1 MYKKVLFSFVILFS
15 FISCQIG
22 LGEAID
28 LQPPK
33 VQLTSHNDND
43 SVAQTFT
50 LKGTASDN
58 YGVESIYINFEDSA
72 MYFKY
77 QNGQWLKK
85 TGNKGWQSFEEAK
98 SEYKDSLI
106 YWEIPVDYNEGNK
119 KDTNLFFS
127 IEATDKI
134 GNSGKDSK
142 IECAVIVDEN
152 MPIASIIKPELQINY
167 DTVLNNKNNFKLK
180 DGNVISQLLNGNIVL
195 EGRLDGSASFRQLLI
210 ELDNGTTSGNCNN
223 NVEDIDDTI
232 TAKDLSR
239 KYPIGSASTPYY
251 EKTLTPTSTDDLRSW
266 RIEIPQDDF
275 IKGELSSGRHIIRVV
290 ATSISKSNAWERK
303 VLGFFILDPAADTP
317 WISPYIGAD
326 SDTNVEEVKIYPKS
340 KISGMVQD
348 DDGIDSLKYSL
359 YKKDE
364 AGTGVYSIYE
374 NIQDKILNLSE
385 KATKASQWA
394 FEAPQEGGIY
404 KLILTVKDV
413 YGKSAQNVKY
423 FQIMDVKAPKI
434 QLSEP
439 DINKNI
445 IDLIDSNGN
454 LTFKGTVSDDGK
466 IKSLKFIHLNPANS
480 SVESAV
486 EFINGNNPKWDING
500 EDSNKNIIFAID
512 LPNTNSKD
520 ENDNNVY
527 SFTKTINIFNDLKI
541 DGVNK
546 ELTAQDFI
554 FNVMDTGNTTTTQ
567 FITIKGDTESPSLEI
582 NSLTVDGKSYSF
594 ENNNIPNIPTLSDSS
609 TIKFNG
615 TWGENSYS
623 KINKIKNFTFE
634 WNSTKTITPNPN
646 GTWTLEVPYNE
657 IPKEN
662 KSIKIE
668 IQDYAGN
675 VKTVQKSI
683 FIEKT
688 DIELANITSETD
700 PGSFAPGKE
709 IVINLEFTKNAKI
722 TGANPTLTL
731 NNGGTAVWQEASNGK
746 AKHQFVYTVGDED
759 DEDDEIDELKISKI
773 NGNWQDANSD
783 KNCTIGSPNN
793 SFFENKTYK
802 IDKTAPTIQS
812 IEPIS
817 DDGWYSLNQ
826 SIIYE
831 VTFNEEVEIEN
842 LNNLNMIFEEN
853 ISFNDKVHASN
864 KIIFNYKEEEEGIE
878 TNSLIFTKFE
888 NDSVS
893 VKDIAGNS
901 LQDWTFTPENTNT
914 NIKIDTNKPDEPEI
928 TTTPA
933 NIPSV
938 IIDDSGFS
946 FEIKGETG
954 AKIEYSIDGGNNWT
968 LYNNN
973 KVTIKNNGTYNVI
986 CRQTDQAN
994 NVSDIKEGFSV
1005 LIDKGPL
1012 LKNITTENPNGKY
1025 SKDVTIKGIINFR
1038 EPVKFQNGAKLKL
1051 NIGDDDVP
1059 ILNPTTESNK
1069 FEFVYE
1075 IKPND
1080 KTNLL
1085 NIEEFPPTVLY
1096 KNKEVN
1102 VSLTDDINIKAN
1114 RTIEVDAIPLEED
1127 TDSFELPETNKLTI
1141 NFNKKISKNGSGDIT
1156 LSIKD
1161 DNYKV
1166 PYVLSKEEY
1175 DEFGN
1180 DLSSYYT
1187 KALNGAELNNDGSLV
1202 KNSKTMYVLNYDYEG
1217 TEDELKT
1224 LFINKSKNSISIPL
1238 VSEIVTIDE
1247 KSLTID
1253 LSGDIKL
1260 PISGTDFTINIPAES
1275 FIDEFKNKNIEISE
1289 TVSSKAKPEAPV
1301 IRMEKYK
1308 DTMNGTRIKFADPPQ
1323 IKINS
1328 RTKGA
1333 NVHYVVHNEPHE
1345 QVSYEGTAIEEI
1357 NYEPQFSNFVMNN
1370 NDKFESAFVIS
1381 DKISDFDS
1389 NKGYSVGIKAIS
1401 SKNNKNSDPV
1411 YDTLSHTVLIFNI
1424 DEDRGAKADYT
1435 GTDYLIW
1442 LLGSDSVLG
1451 GNVSDVF
1458 PLSSTDNSKFKLMD
1472 HCGGTKGSHSVTEFN
1487 RTYSA
1492 LNIQKWQWKSW
1503 DLPSKAYFVFALQPN
1518 ITINSGV
1525 YPGAPQE
1532 CYEAEDRW
1540 ANKYAKFP
1548 LCPGAM
1554 LEMKTSV
1561 TSDGGGDFYF
1571 RTKNSH

>member
-1 MYKKVLFSFVILFS
+1 MIKKVLFSFVILFS

-167 DTVLNNKNNFKLK
+167 DTVLNNKEKFQLK

-210 ELDNGTTSGNCNN
+210 ELDNGTTSGNCDNN
-223 NVEDIDDTI
+223 DENIDDTI
-232 TAKDLSR
+232 TAKDLSL

-266 RIEIPQDDF
+266 RIEIPQNDF
-275 IKGELSSGRHIIRVV
+275 IRGELSSGRHIIRVV
-290 ATSISKSNAWERK
+290 STSISKSNAWERK

-486 EFINGNNPKWDING
+486 DFINGNNPKWDSIG
-500 EDSNKNIIFAID
+500 EDSNKNIIFSID

-520 ENDNNVY
+520 ENGNNVY

-582 NSLTVDGKSYSF
+582 NSLTVDGKTYSF
-594 ENNNIPNIPTLSDSS
+594 ENNNIPNIPKLSDSS
-609 TIKFNG
+609 TITFNG

-634 WNSTKTITPNPN
+634 WNSPKKINPNSN

-700 PGSFAPGKE
+700 PGSFAPGKK
-709 IVINLEFTKNAKI
+709 IVINLEFTKNAIIKG
-722 TGANPTLTL
+722 TNPTLEL

-759 DEDDEIDELKISKI
+759 DEIDELKIRKI
-773 NGNWQDANSD
+773 NGDWQDANTYKD
-783 KNCTIGSPNN
+783 CPIGTIDN

-812 IEPIS
+812 ILPIS
-817 DDGWYSLNQ
+817 DNGWYSLNQ

-842 LNNLNMIFEEN
+842 LNNLNMIFNEGN
-853 ISFNDKVHASN
+853 ISFNDKVHASS
-864 KIIFNYKEEEEGIE
+864 KIIFNYKVENGIE
-878 TNSLIFTKFE
+878 ANSLKFKQFE
-888 NDSVS
+888 NNSVS

-901 LQDWTFTPENTNT
+901 LQNWTFTHENN
-914 NIKIDTNKPDEPEI
+914 NIKIDTNKPAKPEI

-933 NIPSV
+933 DIPSV

-954 AKIEYSIDGGNNWT
+954 AKKEYSIDGGKNWT
-968 LYNNN
+968 LYNN

-986 CRQTDQAN
+986 CRQTDLAN
-994 NVSDIKEGFSV
+994 NVSDINEGFSV

-1025 SKDVTIKGIINFR
+1025 SKGVIKGIINFR
-1038 EPVKFQNGAKLKL
+1038 VPVKFQSGATLKL
-1051 NIGDDDVP
+1051 NIGEDVK
-1059 ILNPTTESNK
+1059 INNPTTESNK
-1069 FEFVYE
+1069 FEFAYTIAE
-1075 IKPND
+1075 ND
-1080 KTNLL
+1080 KTDSL
-1085 NIEEFPPTVLY
+1085 NIEEFPTTVLY

-1114 RTIEVDAIPLEED
+1114 RTIEVDATPLEVD

-1156 LSIKD
+1156 LSIED
-1161 DNYKV
+1161 DDYVV

-1175 DEFGN
+1175 DEFGEA
-1180 DLSSYYT
+1180 LSSYYT
-1187 KALNGAELNNDGSLV
+1187 KALNGAELIEGSLV
-1202 KNSKTMYVLNYDYEG
+1202 KNSKTMYVLNYDKVGDEN
-1217 TEDELKT
+1217 ELKT
-1224 LFINKSKNSISIPL
+1224 LFRNKSKNSISIPL

-1275 FIDEFKNKNIEISE
+1275 FIDDFKNTNSEISE

-1301 IRMEKYK
+1301 IRMKKYN

-1345 QVSYEGTAIEEI
+1345 QVSYEGTAISEI
-1357 NYEPQFSNFVMNN
+1357 NYKPQFSNFVMNN
-1370 NDKFESAFVIS
+1370 NDKFESAFNIS
-1381 DKISDFDS
+1381 SKISNFDS

-1401 SKNNKNSDPV
+1401 SKNNINSDPV
-1411 YDTLSHTVLIFNI
+1411 YDTLSHTVLILNI
-1424 DEDRGAKADYT
+1424 NGGAKADYK
-1435 GTDYLIW
+1435 GSNYLIW

-1458 PLSSTDNSKFKLMD
+1458 PLSSTDKSKFKLMD
-1472 HCGGTKGSHSVTEFN
+1472 HFGGTKNSGDSLAN
-1487 RTYSA
+1487 
-1492 LNIQKWQWKSW
+1492 QQWQWKSW

-1518 ITINSGV
+1518 ATINSGV

-1548 LCPGAM
+1548 LCPGAK

-1561 TSDGGGDFYF
+1561 TNDGVGSFYF

>member
-1 MYKKVLFSFVILFS
+1 MLKKVLFSFVILFS

-98 SEYKDSLI
+98 SVYKDSLI

-152 MPIASIIKPELQINY
+152 MPIASIIKPELQTNFE
-167 DTVLNNKNNFKLK
+167 TVTTNKNNFKLK

-232 TAKDLSR
+232 TAKDLSL
-239 KYPIGSASTPYY
+239 KYPIGSASSPYY

-266 RIEIPQDDF
+266 RIEIPQNEF
-275 IKGELSSGRHIIRVV
+275 IRGELSSGRHIIRVV
-290 ATSISKSNAWERK
+290 STSISKSNAWERK

-326 SDTNVEEVKIYPKS
+326 SDTNIEEVKIYPKS

-594 ENNNIPNIPTLSDSS
+594 ENDNIPNLPKLSDSS

-615 TWGENSYS
+615 TWRENSYS
-623 KINKIKNFTFE
+623 KIQKFINFTFE
-634 WNSTKTITPNPN
+634 WNSTKKITPNSN
-646 GTWTLEVPYNE
+646 ETWTLEVPYNE

-759 DEDDEIDELKISKI
+759 DEDGEIDKLKISKI

-783 KNCTIGSPNN
+783 KDCTIGSINN

-817 DDGWYSLNQ
+817 DNGWYSLNQ

-842 LNNLNMIFEEN
+842 LNNLNMIFEGN

-864 KIIFNYKEEEEGIE
+864 KIIFNYKVKEGIE
-878 TNSLIFTKFE
+878 ANSLKFKE
-888 NDSVS
+888 FLHDSVM

-901 LQDWTFTPENTNT
+901 LKDWTFTHENTK
-914 NIKIDTNKPDEPEI
+914 IKIDTNKPNKPEI
-928 TTTPA
+928 TTTP
-933 NIPSV
+933 NTIPPV
-938 IIDDSGFS
+938 IIDESGFS
-946 FEIKGETG
+946 FEIKGDTD

-968 LYNNN
+968 LYNN

-994 NVSDIKEGFSV
+994 NVSDINEGFSV
-1005 LIDKGPL
+1005 IIDKGPL

-1025 SKDVTIKGIINFR
+1025 SKGVKINGFINFR
-1038 EPVKFQNGAKLKL
+1038 VPVKFQSGAKLKL
-1051 NIGDDDVP
+1051 NIGDYVN
-1059 ILNPTTESNK
+1059 IKKPTIESNK
-1069 FEFVYE
+1069 FEFEYTIAE
-1075 IKPND
+1075 ND
-1080 KTNLL
+1080 KTDEL

-1114 RTIEVDAIPLEED
+1114 RTIEVDATPLEVD

-1156 LSIKD
+1156 LSIED
-1161 DNYKV
+1161 DDYVV

-1187 KALNGAELNNDGSLV
+1187 KALNGAELITDGSLV
-1202 KNSKTMYVLNYDYEG
+1202 KNSKTMYVLNYENEG
-1217 TEDELKT
+1217 DEDALKT

-1238 VSEIVTIDE
+1238 VSEIVTINE
-1247 KSLTID
+1247 NSLTID

-1260 PISGTDFTINIPAES
+1260 PISGTDFTIDIPADS
-1275 FIDEFKNKNIEISE
+1275 FIDDFKNTNSEISK

-1301 IRMEKYK
+1301 IRMEKYN
-1308 DTMNGTRIKFADPPQ
+1308 DTMNGTRIKFADSPK

-1333 NVHYVVHNEPHE
+1333 NVYYVVHNEPHE
-1345 QVSYEGTAIEEI
+1345 QVSYAGTAISEI
-1357 NYEPQFSNFVMNN
+1357 NYKPQFSNFVMNN
-1370 NDKFESAFVIS
+1370 NDKFKSAFNIS

-1411 YDTLSHTVLIFNI
+1411 YDTLSHTVLILNI
-1424 DEDRGAKADYT
+1424 NGGAKADYK
-1435 GTDYLIW
+1435 GSDYLIW

-1458 PLSSTDNSKFKLMD
+1458 PLSSTDKSKFKLMD
-1472 HCGGTKGSHSVTEFN
+1472 HFGGTKNSGDSLDN
-1487 RTYSA
+1487 
-1492 LNIQKWQWKSW
+1492 QQWQWKSW

-1518 ITINSGV
+1518 ATINSGV

-1548 LCPGAM
+1548 LCPGAK

-1561 TSDGGGDFYF
+1561 TEGSRGSFYF

>member
-1 MYKKVLFSFVILFS
+1 MLKKVLFSFVILFS

-98 SEYKDSLI
+98 SVYKDSKI
-106 YWEIPVDYNEGNK
+106 FWEIPVDYNEGNK
-119 KDTNLFFS
+119 NDTNLFFS

-152 MPIASIIKPELQINY
+152 MPIASIIKPELQNNY
-167 DTVLNNKNNFKLK
+167 DTVLNNKEKFQLK

-210 ELDNGTTSGNCNN
+210 ELDNGTTSGNCDNN
-223 NVEDIDDTI
+223 DENIDDTI
-232 TAKDLSR
+232 TAKDLSL

-266 RIEIPQDDF
+266 RIEIPQNEF
-275 IKGELSSGRHIIRVV
+275 IRGELSSGRHIIRVV
-290 ATSISKSNAWERK
+290 STSISKSNAWERK

-394 FEAPQEGGIY
+394 FEAPQEGGVY

-486 EFINGNNPKWDING
+486 EFINGNNPKWDSIG
-500 EDSNKNIIFAID
+500 EDSNKNIIFSID

-520 ENDNNVY
+520 ENGNNVY

-594 ENNNIPNIPTLSDSS
+594 ENNNIPNLPKLSDSS
-609 TIKFNG
+609 TITFNG

-634 WNSTKTITPNPN
+634 WNSPKKINPNSN

-759 DEDDEIDELKISKI
+759 DEDGEIDKLKISKI

-783 KNCTIGSPNN
+783 KDCTIGSINN

-817 DDGWYSLNQ
+817 DNGWYSLNQ

-842 LNNLNMIFEEN
+842 LNNLNMIFEGN

-864 KIIFNYKEEEEGIE
+864 KIIFNYKVKEGIE
-878 TNSLIFTKFE
+878 ANSLKFKE
-888 NDSVS
+888 FLHDSVM
-893 VKDIAGNS
+893 VKDIAGNK
-901 LQDWTFTPENTNT
+901 LQNWTFTHENS
-914 NIKIDTNKPDEPEI
+914 NIKIDTNKPDKPEI
-928 TTTPA
+928 TTTPET
-933 NIPSV
+933 IPSV

-954 AKIEYSIDGGNNWT
+954 AKIEYSIDGGKNWT
-968 LYNNN
+968 LYNN

-994 NVSDIKEGFSV
+994 NVSDITEGFSV

-1025 SKDVTIKGIINFR
+1025 SKGVIKGIINFR
-1038 EPVKFQNGAKLKL
+1038 VRVKFQSGATLKL
-1051 NIGDDDVP
+1051 NIGGDVN
-1059 ILNPTTESNK
+1059 IKNPTIESDK
-1069 FEFVYE
+1069 FEFEYE

-1080 KTNLL
+1080 KTDLL
-1085 NIEEFPPTVLY
+1085 NIVEFPTTVLY
-1096 KNKEVN
+1096 KDKEVN
-1102 VSLTDDINIKAN
+1102 VSLTDDIDKKNINIKAN
-1114 RTIEVDAIPLEED
+1114 RTIEVDATPLEVD
-1127 TDSFELPETNKLTI
+1127 NTSFELPDTNKLTI

-1156 LSIKD
+1156 LSIEND
-1161 DNYKV
+1161 DYEV

-1175 DEFGN
+1175 EEFGET
-1180 DLSSYYT
+1180 LSSYYT

-1202 KNSKTMYVLNYDYEG
+1202 KNSKTMYVLNYDKDG
-1217 TEDELKT
+1217 TEDALKT
-1224 LFINKSKNSISIPL
+1224 LFINKLKNSISIPL
-1238 VSEIVTIDE
+1238 VSEIVTINE

-1260 PISGTDFTINIPAES
+1260 PISGTDFTITIPAES
-1275 FIDEFKNKNIEISE
+1275 FIDDFKNTNSIISK

-1301 IRMEKYK
+1301 IRMKKYK
-1308 DTMNGTRIKFADPPQ
+1308 DTMNGTRIEFADPPQ

-1345 QVSYEGTAIEEI
+1345 QVSYEGTAIKEI
-1357 NYEPQFSNFVMNN
+1357 NYKPQFSNN
-1370 NDKFESAFVIS
+1370 NDKFVSPFNIS
-1381 DKISDFDS
+1381 SKISNFDS

-1401 SKNNKNSDPV
+1401 SKNNINSDPV
-1411 YDTLSHTVLIFNI
+1411 YDTLSHTVLILNI
-1424 DEDRGAKADYT
+1424 NGGAKADYQ
-1435 GTDYLIW
+1435 GSNYLIW

-1458 PLSSTDNSKFKLMD
+1458 PLSSTDKSKFKLMD
-1472 HCGGTKGSHSVTEFN
+1472 HFGGTKNSGDSLAN
-1487 RTYSA
+1487 
-1492 LNIQKWQWKSW
+1492 QQWQWKSW

-1518 ITINSGV
+1518 FTITSGV

-1548 LCPGAM
+1548 LCPGAK

-1561 TSDGGGDFYF
+1561 TTDGGGDFYF

>member
-1 MYKKVLFSFVILFS
+1 MFKKVLFSFVILFS

-85 TGNKGWQSFEEAK
+85 TGNKGWESFKEAK
-98 SEYKDSLI
+98 SVYKDAKI
-106 YWEIPVDYNEGNK
+106 FWEIPVDYNEGNK
-119 KDTNLFFS
+119 NDTNLFFS

-152 MPIASIIKPELQINY
+152 KPIASIIKPELQTNFE
-167 DTVLNNKNNFKLK
+167 TVTTNKNNFKLK

-210 ELDNGTTSGNCNN
+210 ELDNGQSSGEINTTDIN
-223 NVEDIDDTI
+223 IDDKI
-232 TAKDLSR
+232 NAKDLAIS
-239 KYPIGSASTPYY
+239 YPIGPASTPYY
-251 EKTLTPTSTDDLRSW
+251 EKLLVPTTTDDLRSW
-266 RIEIPQDDF
+266 RITVPQNDF
-275 IKGELSSGRHIIRVV
+275 ITGDLTSGRHIIRVV

-303 VLGFFILDPAADTP
+303 VLGFFILDPEADTP

-374 NIQDKILNLSE
+374 SIQDKILNLSE

-413 YGKSAQNVKY
+413 YEKSAQNVKY

-486 EFINGNNPKWDING
+486 EFINGNNPKWDIIG
-500 EDSNKNIIFAID
+500 EDSNKNIIFSID
-512 LPNTNSKD
+512 LQNTNSKD
-520 ENDNNVY
+520 ENGNNIY
-527 SFTKTINIFNDLKI
+527 SFKRTINVFNDLKI

-582 NSLTVDGKSYSF
+582 NSLTVDDKSYSF
-594 ENNNIPNIPTLSDSS
+594 ENNNIPNLPKLSDSS
-609 TIKFNG
+609 TIIFNG

-623 KINKIKNFTFE
+623 KIKKIKNFTFE

-646 GTWTLEVPYNE
+646 GTWTLKVPYNE

-709 IVINLEFTKNAKI
+709 IVINLEFTKNAIIKG
-722 TGANPTLTL
+722 TNPTLEL
-731 NNGGTAVWQEASNGK
+731 NNGGTAVWQSASNGK
-746 AKHQFVYTVGDED
+746 AKHQFVYTVSAED
-759 DEDDEIDELKISKI
+759 NEINQLKISKI
-773 NGNWQDANSD
+773 NGNWQDANSNKD
-783 KNCTIGSPNN
+783 CTIGSINNYN

-802 IDKTAPTIQS
+802 IDKTAPKIQS
-812 IEPIS
+812 IAAIS
-817 DDGWYSLNQ
+817 DTGWYSLNQ

-831 VTFNEEVEIEN
+831 VTFDEEVEIEN
-842 LNNLNMIFEEN
+842 LNNLNMIFNEGN

-864 KIIFNYKEEEEGIE
+864 KIIFNYKVKEGIE
-878 TNSLIFTKFE
+878 ANSLKFKQFE
-888 NDSVS
+888 HDSVM
-893 VKDIAGNS
+893 VKDIAGNK
-901 LQDWTFTPENTNT
+901 LQNWTFTHENT
-914 NIKIDTNKPDEPEI
+914 NIKIDTNKPNKPLI
-928 TTTPA
+928 TT
-933 NIPSV
+933 IPNTIPPV

-968 LYNNN
+968 LYNN

-994 NVSDIKEGFSV
+994 NVSDINEGFSV

-1025 SKDVTIKGIINFR
+1025 SKSVKIKGFINFR
-1038 EPVKFQNGAKLKL
+1038 VPVKFQNGAKLKL
-1051 NIGDDDVP
+1051 NIGGDVN
-1059 ILNPTTESNK
+1059 IKNPTTESNK
-1069 FEFVYE
+1069 FEFEYTIAE
-1075 IKPND
+1075 ND
-1080 KTNLL
+1080 KTDSL
-1085 NIEEFPPTVLY
+1085 NILQFPESVLY
-1096 KNKEVN
+1096 KDKEAN

-1114 RTIEVDAIPLEED
+1114 RTIEVDATPLEVD
-1127 TDSFELPETNKLTI
+1127 TDSFELPKTNKLTI

-1156 LSIKD
+1156 LSIEND
-1161 DNYKV
+1161 DYVV
-1166 PYVLSKEEY
+1166 PYVLSNEEY

-1180 DLSSYYT
+1180 ALSSYYT
-1187 KALNGAELNNDGSLV
+1187 KDLNGAELIDDKKLDNYGCLV
-1202 KNSKTMYVLNYDYEG
+1202 KNSKTMYVLNYENEG
-1217 TEDELKT
+1217 TENALKT

-1260 PISGTDFTINIPAES
+1260 PISGTDFTINIPADS
-1275 FIDEFKNKNIEISE
+1275 FIDEFKNTNSEISK
-1289 TVSSKAKPEAPV
+1289 TVSSKAIPEAPV
-1301 IRMEKYK
+1301 IRMEKYN
-1308 DTMNGTRIKFADPPQ
+1308 DTMNGTRINFADPPQ

-1333 NVHYVVHNEPHE
+1333 NVYYVVHNEPHE
-1345 QVSYEGTAIEEI
+1345 QVSYEGTAISEI
-1357 NYEPQFSNFVMNN
+1357 NYKPQFSNFVMNN

-1381 DKISDFDS
+1381 SKISNFDS

-1401 SKNNKNSDPV
+1401 YKNNENSDPV
-1411 YDTLSHTVLIFNI
+1411 YDTLSHTVLILNI
-1424 DEDRGAKADYT
+1424 DEGAKADYK
-1435 GTDYLIW
+1435 GSNYLIW

-1458 PLSSTDNSKFKLMD
+1458 PLSSTDKSKFKLMD
-1472 HCGGTKGSHSVTEFN
+1472 HFRGTKNSGNPYFDD
-1487 RTYSA
+1487 
-1492 LNIQKWQWKSW
+1492 QQWQWKSW

-1518 ITINSGV
+1518 STITPNV

-1548 LCPGAM
+1548 LCPGAK

-1561 TSDGGGDFYF
+1561 TKDGGGDFYF

>member
-1 MYKKVLFSFVILFS
+1 MIKKVLFSFVILFS

-98 SEYKDSLI
+98 SVYKDSLI

-167 DTVLNNKNNFKLK
+167 DTVLNNKEKFELK

-210 ELDNGTTSGNCNN
+210 ELDNGTTSGNCDNN
-223 NVEDIDDTI
+223 DENIDDTI
-232 TAKDLSR
+232 TAKDLSL
-239 KYPIGSASTPYY
+239 KYPIGSASSPYY

-266 RIEIPQDDF
+266 RIEIPQNDF
-275 IKGELSSGRHIIRVV
+275 IRGELSSGRHIIRVV
-290 ATSISKSNAWERK
+290 STSISKSNAWERK
-303 VLGFFILDPAADTP
+303 VLGFFILDPEADTP

-348 DDGIDSLKYSL
+348 DDGIDWLKYSL

-486 EFINGNNPKWDING
+486 EFINGNNPKWDNIG
-500 EDSNKNIIFAID
+500 EDSNKNIIFSID
-512 LPNTNSKD
+512 DLQNTNSKD
-520 ENDNNVY
+520 ENGNNVY
-527 SFTKTINIFNDLKI
+527 SFTETIKIFEDLKI
-541 DGVNK
+541 DGENK

-582 NSLTVDGKSYSF
+582 KSLTVDGTPYSF
-594 ENNNIPNIPTLSDSS
+594 ENNNIPNLPKLSDSS

-623 KINKIKNFTFE
+623 KINRIKNFTFE
-634 WNSTKTITPNPN
+634 WNSTKIINPKSD

-722 TGANPTLTL
+722 TGENPTLTL
-731 NNGGTAVWQEASNGK
+731 NNGGTAVWQSASNGK
-746 AKHQFVYTVGDED
+746 AKHQFVYTVSAED
-759 DEDDEIDELKISKI
+759 TEIDKLKISKI
-773 NGNWQDANSD
+773 NGNWQDANSE
-783 KNCTIGSPNN
+783 KNCPIGSINN

-812 IEPIS
+812 ILPIS
-817 DDGWYSLNQ
+817 DNGWYSLNQ

-842 LNNLNMIFEEN
+842 LNNLNMIFNEGN

-864 KIIFNYKEEEEGIE
+864 KIIFNYKVENGIE
-878 TNSLIFTKFE
+878 ANSLIFTEFE
-888 NDSVS
+888 NNSVV

-901 LQDWTFTPENTNT
+901 LQDWTFEHENTK
-914 NIKIDTNKPDEPEI
+914 IKIDTNNPDKPEI
-928 TTTPA
+928 TTTP
-933 NIPSV
+933 NPIPSV

-946 FEIKGETG
+946 FEIKGETD

-994 NVSDIKEGFSV
+994 NVSDINEGFSV

-1025 SKDVTIKGIINFR
+1025 SKGVKIKGIINFR

-1051 NIGDDDVP
+1051 NIGDYVN
-1059 ILNPTTESNK
+1059 IPTFESNK
-1069 FEFVYE
+1069 FEFEYTIAE
-1075 IKPND
+1075 ND
-1080 KTNLL
+1080 KTDEL

-1114 RTIEVDAIPLEED
+1114 RTIEVDATPLEVD

-1156 LSIKD
+1156 LSIED
-1161 DNYKV
+1161 DDYEV

-1175 DEFGN
+1175 DEFGKDEDN
-1180 DLSSYYT
+1180 PLSSYYT

-1217 TEDELKT
+1217 TEDALKT

-1260 PISGTDFTINIPAES
+1260 PISGTDFTIDIPADS
-1275 FIDEFKNKNIEISE
+1275 FIDDFKNTNIEISK

-1301 IRMEKYK
+1301 IRMEKYT
-1308 DTMNGTRIKFADPPQ
+1308 DTMNGTRIKFADSPK

-1333 NVHYVVHNEPHE
+1333 NVYYVVHNEPHE
-1345 QVSYEGTAIEEI
+1345 QVSYEGTAISEI

-1381 DKISDFDS
+1381 SKISDFDS

-1411 YDTLSHTVLIFNI
+1411 YDTLSHTVLILNI
-1424 DEDRGAKADYT
+1424 DGNAKADYK
-1435 GTDYLIW
+1435 GSDYLIW

-1458 PLSSTDNSKFKLMD
+1458 PLSSTDKSKFKLMD
-1472 HCGGTKGSHSVTEFN
+1472 HFDGTKNSGNPHFSD
-1487 RTYSA
+1487 
-1492 LNIQKWQWKSW
+1492 QKWQWKSW

-1518 ITINSGV
+1518 ATITSGV
-1525 YPGAPQE
+1525 YPGAPE
-1532 CYEAEDRW
+1532 NCYEAEDRW

-1548 LCPGAM
+1548 LCPGAK
-1554 LEMKTSV
+1554 LEMKTSDGN
-1561 TSDGGGDFYF
+1561 DGGGDFYF

>member
-167 DTVLNNKNNFKLK
+167 DTVLNNKEKFQLK

-210 ELDNGTTSGNCNN
+210 ELDNGTTSGNCDNN
-223 NVEDIDDTI
+223 DENIDDTI
-232 TAKDLSR
+232 TAKDLSL

-266 RIEIPQDDF
+266 RIEIPQNDF
-275 IKGELSSGRHIIRVV
+275 IRGELSSGRHIIRVV
-290 ATSISKSNAWERK
+290 STSISKSNAWERK

-500 EDSNKNIIFAID
+500 EDSNKNIIFPID
-512 LPNTNSKD
+512 LQNTNSKD
-520 ENDNNVY
+520 ENGNNIY
-527 SFTKTINIFNDLKI
+527 SFTKTINVFNDLKI

-594 ENNNIPNIPTLSDSS
+594 ENNNIPNIPKLSDSS
-609 TIKFNG
+609 TITFNG

-634 WNSTKTITPNPN
+634 WNSTKTINPNSN
-646 GTWTLEVPYNE
+646 GTWTLKVPYNE

-722 TGANPTLTL
+722 TGENPTLTL
-731 NNGGTAVWQEASNGK
+731 NNGGTAVWQSASNGK
-746 AKHQFVYTVGDED
+746 AKHQFVYTVG

-773 NGNWQDANSD
+773 NGNWQDANSNKD
-783 KNCTIGSPNN
+783 CPIGSINN

-812 IEPIS
+812 ILPIS

-842 LNNLNMIFEEN
+842 LNNLNMIFNEEN

-864 KIIFNYKEEEEGIE
+864 KIIFNYKVENGIE
-878 TNSLIFTKFE
+878 VNSLKFTKFE
-888 NDSVS
+888 NDSVV

-901 LQDWTFTPENTNT
+901 LQNWTFTHENTD
-914 NIKIDTNKPDEPEI
+914 IKIDTNKPAKPEI
-928 TTTPA
+928 TTEPA

-946 FEIKGETG
+946 FEIKGETD
-954 AKIEYSIDGGNNWT
+954 AKIEYSIDEGKNWT
-968 LYNNN
+968 LYNN

-986 CRQTDQAN
+986 CRQTDLAN

-1005 LIDKGPL
+1005 IIDKGPL

-1025 SKDVTIKGIINFR
+1025 SKGVIKGIINFR
-1038 EPVKFQNGAKLKL
+1038 VPVKFQSGATLKL
-1051 NIGDDDVP
+1051 NIGDYVN
-1059 ILNPTTESNK
+1059 IKEPTTESNK
-1069 FEFVYE
+1069 FEFEYE
-1075 IKPND
+1075 IAEND
-1080 KTNLL
+1080 KTDLL
-1085 NIEEFPPTVLY
+1085 NIEEFPTTVLY
-1096 KNKEVN
+1096 KDKEVN

-1114 RTIEVDAIPLEED
+1114 RTIEVDAIPLEVD

-1156 LSIKD
+1156 LSIED
-1161 DNYKV
+1161 DDYVV

-1175 DEFGN
+1175 DEFGEA
-1180 DLSSYYT
+1180 LSSYYT
-1187 KALNGAELNNDGSLV
+1187 KALNGAELIEGSLV
-1202 KNSKTMYVLNYDYEG
+1202 KNSKTMYVLNYDKEG
-1217 TEDELKT
+1217 TEDALKT
-1224 LFINKSKNSISIPL
+1224 LFKNKSKNSISIPL
-1238 VSEIVTIDE
+1238 VSEIVTINGN
-1247 KSLTID
+1247 SLTID
-1253 LSGDIKL
+1253 LSGDTKL

-1275 FIDEFKNKNIEISE
+1275 FIDDFKNKNIIISE

-1301 IRMEKYK
+1301 IRMEKNN
-1308 DTMNGTRIKFADPPQ
+1308 DTMNGTRIKFADSPK

-1333 NVHYVVHNEPHE
+1333 NVYYVVHNEPHE
-1345 QVSYEGTAIEEI
+1345 QVSYEGTAISEI
-1357 NYEPQFSNFVMNN
+1357 NYKPQFSNFVMNN
-1370 NDKFESAFVIS
+1370 NDKYESAFVIS
-1381 DKISDFDS
+1381 SKISDFDS

-1411 YDTLSHTVLIFNI
+1411 YDTLSHTVLILNI
-1424 DEDRGAKADYT
+1424 NGGAKADYQ
-1435 GTDYLIW
+1435 GSDYLIW

-1458 PLSSTDNSKFKLMD
+1458 PLSSTDKSKFKLMD
-1472 HCGGTKGSHSVTEFN
+1472 FFEGTKN
-1487 RTYSA
+1487 SA
-1492 LNIQKWQWKSW
+1492 NPNNQSRFYDQKWQWKSW

-1518 ITINSGV
+1518 ATINPNV
-1525 YPGAPQE
+1525 YPGAPEE

-1548 LCPGAM
+1548 LCPGAK

-1561 TSDGGGDFYF
+1561 TTDGGGDFYF

>member
-1 MYKKVLFSFVILFS
+1 MIKKVLFSFVILFS

-152 MPIASIIKPELQINY
+152 MPIASIIKPELQNNY
-167 DTVLNNKNNFKLK
+167 DTVLNNKEKFQLK

-210 ELDNGTTSGNCNN
+210 ELDNGTTSGNCDNN
-223 NVEDIDDTI
+223 DENIDDTI
-232 TAKDLSR
+232 TAKDLSL
-239 KYPIGSASTPYY
+239 KYPIGSASSPYY

-290 ATSISKSNAWERK
+290 STSISKSNAWERK

-326 SDTNVEEVKIYPKS
+326 ADTNVEEVKIYPKS

-413 YGKSAQNVKY
+413 YGKLAQNVKY

-486 EFINGNNPKWDING
+486 EFINGNNPKWDIND
-500 EDSNKNIIFAID
+500 EDSNKNIIFPID
-512 LPNTNSKD
+512 LQNTNSKD
-520 ENDNNVY
+520 ENGNNVY
-527 SFTKTINIFNDLKI
+527 SFTKTINIFEDLKI

-582 NSLTVDGKSYSF
+582 NSLTVDGTSYSF
-594 ENNNIPNIPTLSDSS
+594 ENNNIPNIPKLSDSS
-609 TIKFNG
+609 TIIFNG

-634 WNSTKTITPNPN
+634 WNSTKTITPNSN
-646 GTWTLEVPYNE
+646 GTWTLEVPYKE

-700 PGSFAPGKE
+700 PGSFTTGKK
-709 IVINLEFTKNAKI
+709 IVINLEFTKNAIIKG
-722 TGANPTLTL
+722 TNPTLTL

-759 DEDDEIDELKISKI
+759 DEIDELKIRKI
-773 NGNWQDANSD
+773 NGDWQDANTYKD
-783 KNCTIGSPNN
+783 CPIGTIDN

-812 IEPIS
+812 ILPIS
-817 DDGWYSLNQ
+817 DNGWYSLNQ

-842 LNNLNMIFEEN
+842 LNNLNMIFEGN

-864 KIIFNYKEEEEGIE
+864 KIIFNYKVEDGIE
-878 TNSLIFTKFE
+878 VNSLKFKQFE
-888 NDSVS
+888 NNSVV
-893 VKDIAGNS
+893 VKDIAGNL
-901 LQDWTFTPENTNT
+901 LQDWTFEHEENTD
-914 NIKIDTNKPDEPEI
+914 IKIDANKPAKPLI

-954 AKIEYSIDGGNNWT
+954 AKIEYSIDEGKNWT
-968 LYNNN
+968 LYNN

-986 CRQTDQAN
+986 CRQTDKAN

-1038 EPVKFQNGAKLKL
+1038 VPVKFQNGAKLKL

-1075 IKPND
+1075 IKQND

-1085 NIEEFPPTVLY
+1085 NIEEFPTTVLY

-1114 RTIEVDAIPLEED
+1114 RTIEVDAIPLEVD

-1156 LSIKD
+1156 LSIED
-1161 DNYKV
+1161 DDYEV

-1175 DEFGN
+1175 DEFGET
-1180 DLSSYYT
+1180 LSSYYT

-1202 KNSKTMYVLNYDYEG
+1202 KNSKTMYVLNYDYEE
-1217 TEDELKT
+1217 TENALKT

-1238 VSEIVTIDE
+1238 VSEIVTINE

-1260 PISGTDFTINIPAES
+1260 PISGTDFTIDIPADS
-1275 FIDEFKNKNIEISE
+1275 FIDEFKNTNIAIS
-1289 TVSSKAKPEAPV
+1289 TKVSSKAKPEAPV

-1308 DTMNGTRIKFADPPQ
+1308 DTMNGTRIKFADSPQ

-1345 QVSYEGTAIEEI
+1345 QVSYKGVEIDEI
-1357 NYEPQFSNFVMNN
+1357 NYKPQFSNFVMNN
-1370 NDKFESAFVIS
+1370 NDKFESAFNIS
-1381 DKISDFDS
+1381 SKISDFDS
-1389 NKGYSVGIKAIS
+1389 DKGYSVGIKAIS

-1411 YDTLSHTVLIFNI
+1411 YDTLSHTVLILNI
-1424 DEDRGAKADYT
+1424 DGHAKADYQ
-1435 GTDYLIW
+1435 GSNYLIW

-1458 PLSSTDNSKFKLMD
+1458 PLSSTDKSKFKLMD
-1472 HCGGTKGSHSVTEFN
+1472 HFDGTKNSGDSLAN
-1487 RTYSA
+1487 
-1492 LNIQKWQWKSW
+1492 QKWQWKSW

-1518 ITINSGV
+1518 ITITSGV
-1525 YPGAPQE
+1525 YPGAPE
-1532 CYEAEDRW
+1532 NCYEAEDRW

-1548 LCPGAM
+1548 LCPGAK
-1554 LEMKTSV
+1554 LEMKTSDGN
-1561 TSDGGGDFYF
+1561 DGGGSFYF

>member
-1 MYKKVLFSFVILFS
+1 MFKKVLFSFVILFS

-98 SEYKDSLI
+98 FVYKDSLI

-152 MPIASIIKPELQINY
+152 MPIASIIKPELQNNY
-167 DTVLNNKNNFKLK
+167 DTVLNNKEKFQLK

-210 ELDNGTTSGNCNN
+210 ELDNGTTSGNCDNN
-223 NVEDIDDTI
+223 DENIDDTI

-266 RIEIPQDDF
+266 RIEIPQNDF
-275 IKGELSSGRHIIRVV
+275 IRGELSSGRHIIRVV
-290 ATSISKSNAWERK
+290 STSISKSNAWERK

-413 YGKSAQNVKY
+413 YGKSSQNVKY

-500 EDSNKNIIFAID
+500 EDSNKNIIFSIDD

-520 ENDNNVY
+520 ENGNNVY

-582 NSLTVDGKSYSF
+582 NSLTVDGKTYSF
-594 ENNNIPNIPTLSDSS
+594 ENNNIPNIPKLSDSS
-609 TIKFNG
+609 TITFNG

-634 WNSTKTITPNPN
+634 WNSPKKINPNSN

-700 PGSFAPGKE
+700 PGSFAPGKK

-731 NNGGTAVWQEASNGK
+731 NNGGTAVWQETSNGK
-746 AKHQFVYTVGDED
+746 AKHQFVYTVSAED
-759 DEDDEIDELKISKI
+759 NEIDKLKISKI
-773 NGNWQDANSD
+773 NGNWQDANSNLD
-783 KNCTIGSPNN
+783 CPIGSPNN

-802 IDKTAPTIQS
+802 IDKTAPKIRS
-812 IEPIS
+812 IAAIS
-817 DDGWYSLNQ
+817 DTGWYSLNQ

-831 VTFNEEVEIEN
+831 VTFDEEVEIEY
-842 LNNLNMIFEEN
+842 LNNLNMIFNEGN

-864 KIIFNYKEEEEGIE
+864 KIIFNYKVKEGIE
-878 TNSLIFTKFE
+878 ANSLKFKQFE
-888 NDSVS
+888 TDSVE
-893 VKDIAGNS
+893 VKDIAGNK
-901 LQDWTFTPENTNT
+901 LQNWTFTHENT
-914 NIKIDTNKPDEPEI
+914 NIKIDTNKPAKPEI
-928 TTTPA
+928 TTEPA

-946 FEIKGETG
+946 FEIKGEKG

-968 LYNNN
+968 LYNN

-994 NVSDIKEGFSV
+994 NVSDINEGFSV

-1012 LKNITTENPNGKY
+1012 LKNITTEKPNGKY
-1025 SKDVTIKGIINFR
+1025 SKGVKIKGFINFR
-1038 EPVKFQNGAKLKL
+1038 VPVKFQNGAKLKL
-1051 NIGDDDVP
+1051 NIGGDVN
-1059 ILNPTTESNK
+1059 IENSTTESNK
-1069 FEFVYE
+1069 FEFEYTIAE
-1075 IKPND
+1075 ND
-1080 KTNLL
+1080 KTDSL
-1085 NIEEFPPTVLY
+1085 NILQFPESVLY
-1096 KNKEVN
+1096 KEKEVT

-1114 RTIEVDAIPLEED
+1114 RTIEVDATPLEVE
-1127 TDSFELPETNKLTI
+1127 TDSFELPDTNKLTI

-1156 LSIKD
+1156 LSIEKND
-1161 DNYKV
+1161 YVV
-1166 PYVLSKEEY
+1166 PYVLSMDEY

-1180 DLSSYYT
+1180 ALSSYYT

-1202 KNSKTMYVLNYDYEG
+1202 KNSKTMYVLNYDKEG
-1217 TEDELKT
+1217 TEDALKT

-1260 PISGTDFTINIPAES
+1260 PISGTDFTINIPADS
-1275 FIDEFKNKNIEISE
+1275 FIDDFKNTNSAISKN
-1289 TVSSKAKPEAPV
+1289 VSSKAKPEAPV

-1308 DTMNGTRIKFADPPQ
+1308 DTMDGNRIKFAEPPQ

-1333 NVHYVVHNEPHE
+1333 NVYYVVHKEPHE
-1345 QVSYEGTAIEEI
+1345 QVSYEGTAISEI
-1357 NYEPQFSNFVMNN
+1357 NYKPQFRDFVMDGNN
-1370 NDKFESAFVIS
+1370 NDKFESAFNIS
-1381 DKISDFDS
+1381 SKISNFDS

-1401 SKNNKNSDPV
+1401 SKNNKNSEPV
-1411 YDTLSHTVLIFNI
+1411 YDTLSHTVLILNI
-1424 DEDRGAKADYT
+1424 DEGAKADYQ
-1435 GTDYLIW
+1435 GSNYLIW

-1458 PLSSTDNSKFKLMD
+1458 PLSSTDKSKFKLMD
-1472 HCGGTKGSHSVTEFN
+1472 FIPESGTKNSGDSLAN
-1487 RTYSA
+1487 
-1492 LNIQKWQWKSW
+1492 QKWQWKSW

-1518 ITINSGV
+1518 ATINSGV
-1525 YPGAPQE
+1525 YPNAPDN

-1548 LCPGAM
+1548 LFPGAK

-1561 TSDGGGDFYF
+1561 TKDGGGDFYF

>member
-1 MYKKVLFSFVILFS
+1 MFKKVLFSFVILFS

-152 MPIASIIKPELQINY
+152 MPIASIIKPELQTNFE
-167 DTVLNNKNNFKLK
+167 TVTTNKNNFKLK

-210 ELDNGTTSGNCNN
+210 ELDDGTTSGNCNN

-232 TAKDLSR
+232 TAKDLSL
-239 KYPIGSASTPYY
+239 KYPIGSASSPYY

-290 ATSISKSNAWERK
+290 STSISKSNAWERK

-500 EDSNKNIIFAID
+500 EDSNKNIIFSID
-512 LPNTNSKD
+512 DLQNTNPKD
-520 ENDNNVY
+520 ENGNNVY
-527 SFTKTINIFNDLKI
+527 SFTKTINIFKDLKI

-594 ENNNIPNIPTLSDSS
+594 ENDNIPNLPKLSDSS

-615 TWGENSYS
+615 RWGENSYS
-623 KINKIKNFTFE
+623 KIKKIINFTFE
-634 WNSTKTITPNPN
+634 WNSPKKITPNSN

-668 IQDYAGN
+668 IQDFAGN

-700 PGSFAPGKE
+700 PGSFAPGKK

-731 NNGGTAVWQEASNGK
+731 NNGGTAVWQSASNGK
-746 AKHQFVYTVGDED
+746 AKHQFVYTVS
-759 DEDDEIDELKISKI
+759 DEDDEINQLKISKI
-773 NGNWQDANSD
+773 IGNWQDANSD
-783 KNCTIGSPNN
+783 KNCTIGSINN

-817 DDGWYSLNQ
+817 DNGWYSLNQ

-842 LNNLNMIFEEN
+842 LNNLNMSFEGN

-864 KIIFNYKEEEEGIE
+864 KIIFNYKVEDGIE
-878 TNSLIFTKFE
+878 ANSLKFKQFE
-888 NDSVS
+888 HDSVM
-893 VKDIAGNS
+893 VKDIAGNP
-901 LQDWTFTPENTNT
+901 LQNWDKTHENTD
-914 NIKIDTNKPDEPEI
+914 IKIDTNKPDKPLI
-928 TTTPA
+928 TTTPET
-933 NIPSV
+933 IPSV

-954 AKIEYSIDGGNNWT
+954 AKIEYSIDGGKNWT
-968 LYNNN
+968 LYSN

-986 CRQTDQAN
+986 CRQTDLAN
-994 NVSDIKEGFSV
+994 NVSDINEGFSV

-1025 SKDVTIKGIINFR
+1025 SKGEIKGIINFR
-1038 EPVKFQNGAKLKL
+1038 VPVKFKNGATLKL
-1051 NIGDDDVP
+1051 NIGDEDVP

-1075 IKPND
+1075 IKQND
-1080 KTNLL
+1080 KINLL
-1085 NIEEFPPTVLY
+1085 NIEEFPTTVLY

-1114 RTIEVDAIPLEED
+1114 RTIEVDATPLEVD
-1127 TDSFELPETNKLTI
+1127 NTSFELPDTNKLTI

-1156 LSIKD
+1156 LSIEND
-1161 DNYKV
+1161 DYVV

-1180 DLSSYYT
+1180 ALSSYYT
-1187 KALNGAELNNDGSLV
+1187 KALNGAELIDDKELDNYGSLV
-1202 KNSKTMYVLNYDYEG
+1202 KNSKTMYVLNYDKEG
-1217 TEDELKT
+1217 DEDALKT

-1260 PISGTDFTINIPAES
+1260 PISGTDFTITIPAES
-1275 FIDEFKNKNIEISE
+1275 FIDDFKNTNSEISK

-1308 DTMNGTRIKFADPPQ
+1308 DTMNGTRIKFADSPK

-1345 QVSYEGTAIEEI
+1345 QVSYEGTAISEI
-1357 NYEPQFSNFVMNN
+1357 NYKPQFSNFVMNN
-1370 NDKFESAFVIS
+1370 NDKFESAFNIS
-1381 DKISDFDS
+1381 SKISNFDS

-1401 SKNNKNSDPV
+1401 SKNNINSDPV
-1411 YDTLSHTVLIFNI
+1411 YDTLSHTVLILNI
-1424 DEDRGAKADYT
+1424 NGGAKADYK
-1435 GTDYLIW
+1435 GSDYLIW

-1458 PLSSTDNSKFKLMD
+1458 PLSSTDKSKFKLMD
-1472 HCGGTKGSHSVTEFN
+1472 FIPESGTKNSGDSLAN
-1487 RTYSA
+1487 
-1492 LNIQKWQWKSW
+1492 QQWQWKSW

-1518 ITINSGV
+1518 VTIKSGV

-1548 LCPGAM
+1548 LCPGAK

-1561 TSDGGGDFYF
+1561 TNDGGGSFYF

>member
-1 MYKKVLFSFVILFS
+1 MFKKVLFSFVILFS

-58 YGVESIYINFEDSA
+58 YGVESIYINFDDSA

-98 SEYKDSLI
+98 SLYKDSLI

-152 MPIASIIKPELQINY
+152 MPIASIIKPELQNNY
-167 DTVLNNKNNFKLK
+167 DTVLNNKEKFQLK

-210 ELDNGTTSGNCNN
+210 ELDNGTTSGNCDNN
-223 NVEDIDDTI
+223 DENIDDTI
-232 TAKDLSR
+232 TAKDLSL

-266 RIEIPQDDF
+266 RIEIPQNDF
-275 IKGELSSGRHIIRVV
+275 IRGELSSGRHIIRVV
-290 ATSISKSNAWERK
+290 STSISKSNAWERK
-303 VLGFFILDPAADTP
+303 VLGFFILDPEADTP

-374 NIQDKILNLSE
+374 NIQDKILSLSE

-434 QLSEP
+434 QLSEL

-500 EDSNKNIIFAID
+500 EDLNKNIIFPID
-512 LPNTNSKD
+512 LQNTNSKD
-520 ENDNNVY
+520 ENGNNIY
-527 SFTKTINIFNDLKI
+527 SFTKTINVFNDLKI

-582 NSLTVDGKSYSF
+582 NSLTVDGKTYSF
-594 ENNNIPNIPTLSDSS
+594 ENNNIPNIPKLSDSS
-609 TIKFNG
+609 TITFNG

-634 WNSTKTITPNPN
+634 WNSTKTINPNSN
-646 GTWTLEVPYNE
+646 GTWTLKVPYNE

-722 TGANPTLTL
+722 TGENPTLTL
-731 NNGGTAVWQEASNGK
+731 NNGGTAVWQSASNGK
-746 AKHQFVYTVGDED
+746 AKHQFVYTVG

-773 NGNWQDANSD
+773 NGNWQDANSNKD
-783 KNCTIGSPNN
+783 CPIGSINN

-812 IEPIS
+812 ILPIS

-842 LNNLNMIFEEN
+842 LNNLNMIFNEEN

-864 KIIFNYKEEEEGIE
+864 KIIFNYKVEDGIE
-878 TNSLIFTKFE
+878 VNSLKFTKFE
-888 NDSVS
+888 NDSVV

-901 LQDWTFTPENTNT
+901 LQNWTFTHENTD
-914 NIKIDTNKPDEPEI
+914 IKIDTNKPTKPEI
-928 TTTPA
+928 TTEPA

-954 AKIEYSIDGGNNWT
+954 AKIEYSIDEGKNWT
-968 LYNNN
+968 LYNN

-986 CRQTDQAN
+986 CRQTDLAN

-1005 LIDKGPL
+1005 IIDKGPL

-1025 SKDVTIKGIINFR
+1025 SKGVIKGFINFR
-1038 EPVKFQNGAKLKL
+1038 VPVKFQDGATLKL
-1051 NIGDDDVP
+1051 NIGGDVP
-1059 ILNPTTESNK
+1059 IIEPTTESNK
-1069 FEFVYE
+1069 FEFVYTIAE
-1075 IKPND
+1075 ND
-1080 KTNLL
+1080 KTDLL
-1085 NIEEFPPTVLY
+1085 NIEEFPTTVLY
-1096 KNKEVN
+1096 KDKAVN

-1114 RTIEVDAIPLEED
+1114 RTIEVDAIPLEVD

-1156 LSIKD
+1156 LSIEND
-1161 DNYKV
+1161 DYVV

-1175 DEFGN
+1175 DEFGST
-1180 DLSSYYT
+1180 LSSYYT

-1217 TEDELKT
+1217 YENALKT

-1238 VSEIVTIDE
+1238 VSEIVTINE

-1275 FIDEFKNKNIEISE
+1275 FIDDFKNKNSEISE

-1301 IRMEKYK
+1301 IRMEKYN

-1345 QVSYEGTAIEEI
+1345 QVSYEGTAISEI
-1357 NYEPQFSNFVMNN
+1357 NYKPQFSNFVMNN
-1370 NDKFESAFVIS
+1370 NDKFESAFNIS

-1411 YDTLSHTVLIFNI
+1411 YDTLSHTVLILNI
-1424 DEDRGAKADYT
+1424 DGHAKADYK
-1435 GTDYLIW
+1435 GSDYLLW

-1458 PLSSTDNSKFKLMD
+1458 PLSSTDKSKFKLMD
-1472 HCGGTKGSHSVTEFN
+1472 HFEGTKNSGDSLSN
-1487 RTYSA
+1487 
-1492 LNIQKWQWKSW
+1492 QKWQWKSW

-1518 ITINSGV
+1518 VTITPNV
-1525 YPGAPQE
+1525 YPGAPE
-1532 CYEAEDRW
+1532 NCYEAEDRW

-1548 LCPGAM
+1548 LYPGAK
-1554 LEMKTSV
+1554 LEMKTSDGN
-1561 TSDGGGDFYF
+1561 DGGGDFYF

>member
-1 MYKKVLFSFVILFS
+1 MLKKVLFSFLILFS

-98 SEYKDSLI
+98 SVYKDSLI

-152 MPIASIIKPELQINY
+152 MPIASIIKPELQTNFE
-167 DTVLNNKNNFKLK
+167 TVTTNKNNFKLK

-210 ELDNGTTSGNCNN
+210 ELDDGTTSGNCNN

-232 TAKDLSR
+232 TAKDLSL
-239 KYPIGSASTPYY
+239 KYPIGSASSPYY

-290 ATSISKSNAWERK
+290 STSISKSNAWERK

-326 SDTNVEEVKIYPKS
+326 ADTNVEEVKIYPKS

-500 EDSNKNIIFAID
+500 EDSNKNIIFPID

-520 ENDNNVY
+520 ENSNNVY
-527 SFTKTINIFNDLKI
+527 SFTKTINIFEDLKI
-541 DGVNK
+541 DGENK

-582 NSLTVDGKSYSF
+582 NSLTVDGTTYSF
-594 ENNNIPNIPTLSDSS
+594 ENNNIPNIPKLSDSS

-623 KINKIKNFTFE
+623 KINRIKNFTFE
-634 WNSTKTITPNPN
+634 WNSTKKINPNSN
-646 GTWTLEVPYNE
+646 GTWTLKVPYNE

-700 PGSFAPGKE
+700 PGSFAPGKK

-722 TGANPTLTL
+722 TGENPTLTL
-731 NNGGTAVWQEASNGK
+731 NNGGTAVWQSASNGK
-746 AKHQFVYTVGDED
+746 AKHQFVYTVSDED
-759 DEDDEIDELKISKI
+759 NETDKLKISKI
-773 NGNWQDANSD
+773 IGNWQDANSEKD
-783 KNCTIGSPNN
+783 CPIGSINN

-802 IDKTAPTIQS
+802 IDKTAPKIQS

-831 VTFNEEVEIEN
+831 VTFYEEVEIEN
-842 LNNLNMIFEEN
+842 LNNLNMIFNEGN
-853 ISFNDKVHASN
+853 ISFNDKVHASD
-864 KIIFNYKEEEEGIE
+864 KIIFNYKVEDGIE
-878 TNSLIFTKFE
+878 VNSLKFTKFE
-888 NDSVS
+888 NDSVV

-901 LQDWTFTPENTNT
+901 LQNWTFTHENTD
-914 NIKIDTNKPDEPEI
+914 IKIDTNKPAKPEI
-928 TTTPA
+928 TTEPA

-946 FEIKGETG
+946 FEIKGETD
-954 AKIEYSIDGGNNWT
+954 AKIEYSIDEGKNWT
-968 LYNNN
+968 LYNN

-986 CRQTDQAN
+986 CRQTDLAN

-1005 LIDKGPL
+1005 IIDKGPL

-1025 SKDVTIKGIINFR
+1025 SKGLIKGIINFR
-1038 EPVKFQNGAKLKL
+1038 VPVKFQSGATLKL
-1051 NIGDDDVP
+1051 NIGEDVN
-1059 ILNPTTESNK
+1059 IKEPTTESNK
-1069 FEFVYE
+1069 FEFEYE
-1075 IKPND
+1075 IAEND
-1080 KTNLL
+1080 KTDLL
-1085 NIEEFPPTVLY
+1085 NIEEFPTTVLY
-1096 KNKEVN
+1096 KDKEVN

-1114 RTIEVDAIPLEED
+1114 RTIEVDAIPLEVD

-1156 LSIKD
+1156 LSIED
-1161 DNYKV
+1161 DDYVV

-1175 DEFGN
+1175 DEFGEA
-1180 DLSSYYT
+1180 LSSYYT
-1187 KALNGAELNNDGSLV
+1187 KALNGAELIEGSLV
-1202 KNSKTMYVLNYDYEG
+1202 KNSKTMYVLNYDKEG
-1217 TEDELKT
+1217 DENELKT
-1224 LFINKSKNSISIPL
+1224 LFRNKSKNSISIPL

-1260 PISGTDFTINIPAES
+1260 PISGTDFTIDIPAES
-1275 FIDEFKNKNIEISE
+1275 FIDEFKNTNSIISK

-1301 IRMEKYK
+1301 IRMEKYN
-1308 DTMNGTRIKFADPPQ
+1308 DTMNETRIKFADPPQ

-1345 QVSYEGTAIEEI
+1345 QVSYEGTAISEI
-1357 NYEPQFSNFVMNN
+1357 NYKPQFSNFVMNN

-1381 DKISDFDS
+1381 DEISDFDS

-1411 YDTLSHTVLIFNI
+1411 YDTLSHTVLILNI
-1424 DEDRGAKADYT
+1424 NGGAKADYQ
-1435 GTDYLIW
+1435 GSNYLIW

-1458 PLSSTDNSKFKLMD
+1458 PLSSTDKSKFKLMD
-1472 HCGGTKGSHSVTEFN
+1472 HFGGTKNSGDSLAN
-1487 RTYSA
+1487 
-1492 LNIQKWQWKSW
+1492 QQWQWKSW
-1503 DLPSKAYFVFALQPN
+1503 DLPSKAYFVFALQPDVT
-1518 ITINSGV
+1518 ITSGV
-1525 YPGAPQE
+1525 YPGAPE
-1532 CYEAEDRW
+1532 NCYEAEDRW

-1548 LCPGAM
+1548 LCPGAK

-1561 TSDGGGDFYF
+1561 TTDGGGDFYF